1 MLYIVLVLCAN
12 FAAAAQEVMDVC
24 IMLRLPLCCYMLVFK
39 HAEVLMI
46 DSFCLN
52 LVLFK
57 ISWKLKLKKNNL

>member
-24 IMLRLPLCCYMLVFK
+24 IMLVFK